1 MVHTMFVEKNVS
13 GNADLLVA
21 ILLVVTILAALV

>member
-1 MVHTMFVEKNVS
+1 MFVEKNVS
-13 GNADLLVA
+13 GNADILVA

>member
-1 MVHTMFVEKNVS
+1 MFLEKNVS
-13 GNADLLVA
+13 GNADILVA